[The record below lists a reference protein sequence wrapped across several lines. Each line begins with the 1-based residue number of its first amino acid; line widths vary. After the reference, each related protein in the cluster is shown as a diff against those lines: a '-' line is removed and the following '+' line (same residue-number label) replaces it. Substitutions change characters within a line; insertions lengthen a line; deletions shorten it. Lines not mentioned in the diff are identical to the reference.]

1 MLLVFAVLNGVL
13 RETVIAPWMDDEA
26 AHAVST
32 VILCVAVFAV
42 ALLTMRWIGPNG
54 RRDAVLVGA
63 VWLVLTIAF
72 EVFAGHFLF
81 GASWETLLG
90 DYNILRGR
98 IWMLVLVTNL
108 LAPVW
113 AYSRRAG

>member
-1 MLLVFAVLNGVL
+1 MLLVFAVLNGAL

-32 VILCVAVFAV
+32 VILSAAVFAV
-42 ALLTMRWIGPNG
+42 ALLTIRWIGPNG
-54 RRDAVLVGA
+54 RRDAVLVGIM
-63 VWLVLTIAF
+63 WLVLTIAF
-72 EVFAGHFLF
+72 EFFAGHFLF

-98 IWMLVLVTNL
+98 KTSGLTRARPATQ
-108 LAPVW
+108 LACP
-113 AYSRRAG
+113 SGLD